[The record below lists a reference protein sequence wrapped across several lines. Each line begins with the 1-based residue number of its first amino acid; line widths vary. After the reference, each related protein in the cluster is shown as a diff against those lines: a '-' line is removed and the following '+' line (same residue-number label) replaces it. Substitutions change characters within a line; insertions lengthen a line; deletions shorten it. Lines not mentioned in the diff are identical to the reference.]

1 VSTAPGEQVETFR
14 TADGVSLR
22 LTRTLTGRR
31 RVVLVAPGIF
41 LHRESAEHRAVS
53 KLGSLKAL
61 KRKGMSKSRAAAISN
76 AGKKASRK
84 GGKRG
89 GRKSSR
95 RRKHG

>member
-1 VSTAPGEQVETFR
+1 MAGKSVKNKR
-14 TADGVSLR
+14 
-22 LTRTLTGRR
+22 
-31 RVVLVAPGIF
+31 
-41 LHRESAEHRAVS
+41 
-53 KLGSLKAL
+53 KYKAL
-61 KRKGMSKSRAAAISN
+61 KRKGMPKSRAAAISN